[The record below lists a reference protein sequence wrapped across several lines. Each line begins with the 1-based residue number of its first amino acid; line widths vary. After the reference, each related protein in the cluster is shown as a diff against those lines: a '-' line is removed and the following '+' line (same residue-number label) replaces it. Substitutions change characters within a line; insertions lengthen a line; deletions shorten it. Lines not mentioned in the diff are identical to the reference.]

1 MQNEEQNINTD
12 LVKYL
17 QSHEMRIDFN
27 YHSIVQLTFL
37 IEFLIEQLA
46 AKGIEIDV
54 SKFDEYQKT
63 QMQTV
68 QESIEKAKEDPD
80 FEKKT
85 KEIFDQIQSELNE
98 KIKL

>member
-1 MQNEEQNINTD
+1 MLDALKQLFENNVISEEI
-12 LVKYL
+12 
-17 QSHEMRIDFN
+17 
-27 YHSIVQLTFL
+27 
-37 IEFLIEQLA
+37 
-46 AKGIEIDV
+46 
-54 SKFDEYQKT
+54 
-63 QMQTV
+63 

>member
-1 MQNEEQNINTD
+1 MQEEKSQD
-12 LVKYL
+12 LIKYL

-37 IEFLIEQLA
+37 MEFLVEQLHE
-46 AKGIEIDV
+46 KGIVIDMD
-54 SKFDEYQKT
+54 KFDEYQKK
-63 QMQTV
+63 QMETV
-68 QESIEKAKEDPD
+68 QNSIEQAKQDPD

-85 KEIFDQIQSELNE
+85 KEIFDQIQSELND